1 MRLSVSFFALQ
12 MLQSKWSLFSFL
24 FVLQCTSSQIIW
36 CFLLKRIRGF
46 AFGQL
51 SRRSQERCPSPLG
64 KFSPSA
70 SPDHGSVRSHLF
82 SSLDH
87 VVSGK
92 WLRHLHLHVHQE
104 HENTGE
110 THIFKRSIVNKNAIK
125 PKIGGPPGNFSWK
138 PWPYFGQFIF
148 DVHFLCCQYETKCNK
163 LKSFF

>member
-12 MLQSKWSLFSFL
+12 MLQSKWNLFSFL

-110 THIFKRSIVNKNAIK
+110 THIFKRSIVNDKKYLLIIIYRYPTK
-125 PKIGGPPGNFSWK
+125 WITGN
-138 PWPYFGQFIF
+138 
-148 DVHFLCCQYETKCNK
+148 
-163 LKSFF
+163 KSKA